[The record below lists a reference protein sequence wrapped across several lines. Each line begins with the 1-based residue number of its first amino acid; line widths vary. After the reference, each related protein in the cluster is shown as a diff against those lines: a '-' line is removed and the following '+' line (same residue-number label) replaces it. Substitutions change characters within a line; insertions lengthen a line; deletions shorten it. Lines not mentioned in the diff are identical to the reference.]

1 VAGSGDRAH
10 PWDGSDADGAIVLGE
25 VLQKEGDQIVRWR
38 GRTGLPA
45 IQAARGLSVT
55 LLFGEKHVPTSG
67 LGRAEAG
74 DASLYDGQNPAG
86 SARVAGPGHGLA
98 ASAADAFN
106 NNFGSAHSGVCQF
119 LYADGSV
126 RPLAVGIDETV
137 LGELARR
144 RQP

>member
-1 VAGSGDRAH
+1 VAGTGDPAH

-38 GRTGLPA
+38 GRTSLPA
-45 IQAARGLSVT
+45 IRAARGLSVT
-55 LLFGEKHVPTSG
+55 LLIGEKHVPAGG

-74 DASLYDGQNPAG
+74 DASVYDGQNPA
-86 SARVAGPGHGLA
+86 SCSRVAGPGHGLA
-98 ASAADAFN
+98 ASAADPFN

-126 RPLAVGIDETV
+126 RPIAVGIDETV

-144 RQP
+144 GQP